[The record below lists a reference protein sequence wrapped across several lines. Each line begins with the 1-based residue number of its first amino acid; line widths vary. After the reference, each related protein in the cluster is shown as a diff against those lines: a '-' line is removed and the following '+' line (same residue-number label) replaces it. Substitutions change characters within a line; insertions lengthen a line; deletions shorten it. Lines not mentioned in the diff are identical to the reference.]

1 MACLT
6 YEQVLKQNTGYK
18 CDNVEE
24 MNDKR
29 VRLSDAT
36 RKMADR
42 LEMQGIQAFDAGQ
55 IMTEVGDVSGEVSQ
69 TMGRYRNLML
79 LPEVAKRVRSE
90 TIRQLSY
97 FIQNHPQGRYFRY
110 LVATSGERVPLSD
123 EGALRERRAKLTRNF
138 SRWVYDAKERFG
150 VRVLCRSDEYTF
162 NADGAHYHTNCIYYP
177 TRLLSREEWQEFLD
191 FTRSRLGNVW
201 VHDAGILR
209 DVRECIKYICKLSGD
224 GKPDKEGA
232 ESWGADELSSD
243 ELGCL
248 HRETYR
254 QKHFQPV
261 GEFADWLR
269 DNDDKKIVNLR
280 ERDGSVSLRL
290 MEKPKRSRT
299 NKKPLASGGR
309 AENVIV
315 HRTLPQPSKDG
326 VFEPKT
332 LVLGYTEN
340 PSTLCG
346 KSGLH
351 LIQSNQEQAR
361 EWARVN
367 QARASFIVH
376 NSTPTVQNPEPE
388 KLIKPN
394 RTLAMRRYLREK
406 QRKQEASKPKQ
417 RQKPRRPKI
426 LTPRQVASLSD
437 FPGDWESDDPRWVSY
452 G

>member
-1 MACLT
+1 
-6 YEQVLKQNTGYK
+6 
-18 CDNVEE
+18 

-36 RKMADR
+36 RRMADR

-55 IMTEVGDVSGEVSQ
+55 VMTEIGDVSGEITQ

-97 FIQNHPQGRYFRY
+97 FIQNHPYGRYFRY
-110 LVATSGERVPLSD
+110 LVATSGERVSLED
-123 EGALRERRAKLTRNF
+123 AGALRERRSKLTRNF

-150 VRVLCRSDEYTF
+150 VHVLCRSDEYTF

-177 TRLLSREEWQEFLD
+177 TRVLSREEWQEFLR
-191 FTRSRLGNVW
+191 FTRQRLGNVW
-201 VHDAGILR
+201 QKDNGILR
-209 DVRECIKYICKLSGD
+209 DIREAVKYICKLSGD
-224 GKPDKEGA
+224 GQPDKEGA
-232 ESWGADELSSD
+232 ESWGADELSSS
-243 ELGCL
+243 ELACL

-290 MEKPKRSRT
+290 MQKPKRAT
-299 NKKPLASGGR
+299 GTKKPRSGGR

-315 HRTLPQPSKDG
+315 HRTLPQPSSDG

-376 NSTPTVQNPEPE
+376 NSTPTVQTSDVRNE
-388 KLIKPN
+388 KVEDIGV
-394 RTLAMRRYLREK
+394 TLKQWRKLRD
-406 QRKQEASKPKQ
+406 RKKERAKRAKPKKEVFQYSEGFLRRQ
-417 RQKPRRPKI
+417 REFKNRKRREE
-426 LTPRQVASLSD
+426 R
-437 FPGDWESDDPRWVSY
+437 
-452 G
+452 

>member
-1 MACLT
+1 VACLT

-36 RKMADR
+36 RRMADR

-55 IMTEVGDVSGEVSQ
+55 VMTEIGDVSGDVSQ
-69 TMGRYRNLML
+69 VMGRYRNLML

-90 TIRQLSY
+90 TIKQLSY
-97 FIQNHPQGRYFRY
+97 FIQNHPHGRYFRY
-110 LVATSGERVPLSD
+110 LVATSGERVSLED
-123 EGALRERRAKLTRNF
+123 AGALRERRSKLTRNF

-162 NADGAHYHTNCIYYP
+162 NAEGAHYHTNCIYYP
-177 TRLLSREEWQEFLD
+177 TRVLSREEWQEFLR
-191 FTRSRLGNVW
+191 FTRQRLGNVW
-201 VHDAGILR
+201 QKDNGILR
-209 DVRECIKYICKLSGD
+209 DIREAVKYICKLSGD
-224 GKPDKEGA
+224 GQPDKEGA
-232 ESWGADELSSD
+232 ESWGADELSSS
-243 ELGCL
+243 ELACF

-290 MEKPKRSRT
+290 MDKPKRSRT
-299 NKKPLASGGR
+299 NKKPLAGGGR

-315 HRTLPQPSKDG
+315 HRTLPQPSSDG

-394 RTLAMRRYLREK
+394 RTLAMRRYRLEK
-406 QRKQEASKPKQ
+406 QRKQEANKPKA
-417 RQKPRRPKI
+417 RPKPRRPKI

-437 FPGDWESDDPRWVSY
+437 FPGDWFEDDPRWVCV